1 MARDFGD
8 RQRRILARLVSEY
21 IEQGE
26 PVSSAWLAE
35 HSTLGLS
42 SATVRSILA
51 SLEDQGYIMQ
61 PHTSAGRVP
70 TDVGYRA
77 YVDQLLGAR
86 QRTRK
91 MPDVEALRQPGTVGD
106 LLEQASQELSRASH
120 QIGFAIGASSPSLRL
135 QHVDFV
141 DLDGG
146 RVLVIVVAAGGQI
159 THKVVE
165 PDERCDAHFL
175 THAANYVNSEFGGL
189 TIHEARAA
197 IVERLKQ
204 ERSLYDELAARA
216 LRLAR
221 SGLADMA
228 PQVIHL
234 QGTAFVVDGLTED
247 AADHERT
254 LGMLRALVR
263 MVEEKHRLIEILTK
277 YIDAAGLTVV
287 IGSENALPDL
297 HPFSVVASTFR
308 DGERSGTV
316 GVIGPTRMR
325 YQRAITAVDRVSQ
338 TMTRVLDQ
346 S

>member
-1 MARDFGD
+1 
-8 RQRRILARLVSEY
+8 
-21 IEQGE
+21 
-26 PVSSAWLAE
+26 
-35 HSTLGLS
+35 
-42 SATVRSILA
+42 
-51 SLEDQGYIMQ
+51 
-61 PHTSAGRVP
+61 VP
-70 TDVGYRA
+70 TDSGYRA

-86 QRTRK
+86 ARARTL
-91 MPDVEALRQPGTVGD
+91 PDVEALRQPGTVGD

-120 QIGFAIGASSPSLRL
+120 QIGFAIGHSNPSMRL
-135 QHVDFV
+135 HHVDFV

-146 RVLVIVVAAGGQI
+146 RVLVIVVATGGQI

-165 PDERCDAHFL
+165 PAERCDPTFL
-175 THAANYVNSEFGGL
+175 TQAANYVNTEFAGL
-189 TIHEARAA
+189 TLHEARAA
-197 IVERLKQ
+197 IVERLRQ
-204 ERSLYDELAARA
+204 ERSLYDELSARA

-221 SGLADMA
+221 SGLSDIAS
-228 PQVIHL
+228 QSVHV
-234 QGTAFVVDGLTED
+234 QGTAFLVDGLAEES
-247 AADHERT
+247 ADPDRT

-277 YIDAAGLTVV
+277 YIDAHGLTVV

-325 YQRAITAVDRVSQ
+325 YHRAIAAVDRVSQ
-338 TMTRVLDQ
+338 TMARVLEETGPDDTRR